1 MNLNLSLCLLL
12 VSISLASNSLGQ
24 ASPPINQNKPQFEA
38 IFPQLFSRYTG
49 SNGYEDLVLAGDLIR
64 SSPAQGH
71 QENIVTLTQKRLVVQ
86 DEKISRAIQMVHEAV
101 QKPIINPRDLGKIDE
116 NTTFKEFS
124 LFRNMARVM
133 AMKEYVLLSDGYV
146 SSAIDIMF
154 DGLKLANGTQKG
166 TLIAGLVGIAI
177 DAIML
182 QPIAKHFDQL
192 SVRNCDQILGAVRQ
206 ALEWDSGALQMFNVE
221 QALNLKNVEAMRD
234 KAKLDEF
241 LKTSFDKPNQPS
253 AEELLENAEN
263 QPLRDQAARSQEAL
277 NSLIDGAIAL
287 SKKQY
292 ALARANLE
300 LPYFKRAK
308 ITEPDP
314 NSSLAALL
322 YSKSYFKMTNAMNK
336 YTQFEAMLHL
346 LGTHASIMKYKWNH
360 DALPGSLKDLQT
372 DRLYAP
378 EILSDPF
385 TGKPL
390 IYKLI
395 GKQYDLSS
403 AGADGEGYYLPFR
416 KKTL

>member
-1 MNLNLSLCLLL
+1 MNLKLSLCLL
-12 VSISLASNSLGQ
+12 VISISLSSNSQGQ
-24 ASPPINQNKPQFEA
+24 ASPPINQNQPQIEV

-49 SNGYEDLVLAGDLIR
+49 ANGYEDLVLAGDLIR
-64 SSPAQGH
+64 SSPAQAH
-71 QENIVTLTQKRLVVQ
+71 QDDAVTLAQKRRVVQ
-86 DEKISRAIQMVHEAV
+86 DEKVSRAIQMVHEAV
-101 QKPIINPRDLGKIDE
+101 QKPIINPRDLGKMDE

-124 LFRNMARVM
+124 LFRNIARMMAI
-133 AMKEYVLLSDGYV
+133 KEYVLLADGYV
-146 SSAIDIMF
+146 GAAIDVMF
-154 DGLKLANGTQKG
+154 DGMKMANGIQKG

-177 DAIML
+177 DAIMT

-221 QALNLKNVEAMRD
+221 QGLNLKSVEAMKD

-241 LKTSFDKPNQPS
+241 LKTSFANPNQPS
-253 AEELLENAEN
+253 AEELVENAEN

-277 NSLIDGAIAL
+277 DSLIDEAVSL

-292 ALARANLE
+292 ALAKANLD

-314 NSSLAALL
+314 RSSLAALL
-322 YSKSYFKMTNAMNK
+322 YSKSYFTMTNALNK

-346 LGTHASIMKYKWNH
+346 LGTHASIMKYEWNH
-360 DALPGSLKDLQT
+360 NALPGSLKDLET
-372 DRLYAP
+372 DRLYSP
-378 EILSDPF
+378 EIVYDPF

-403 AGADGEGYYLPFR
+403 AGADGAGYYLPFR